1 MAYLM
6 AKISAETYTWVGDLP
21 QDRPMDAGIIYPY
34 LLVNVGSGV
43 SFILVRSEHSW
54 ERVSGTSLGGGTF
67 FGLANLITGETSFDR
82 MLDSAEGGNNA
93 NVDLT
98 VGDIYGGDYQ
108 KFGLKASTI
117 AATFGKPVSWVRES
131 VGGDGSQHV
140 SVPTRERSI
149 TESDLAGGD
158 ADGSYSGLGRVSI
171 KRGDALQLPTPPRQK
186 AVAEAEEAD
195 AALEAAAPLGGLAVP
210 LVHRSWDPA
219 TVLAAAAASPVEAAA
234 RPSDAAAPSQERAS
248 LPPRPPRTAPF
259 SRPAPPESSLAPDST
274 AASGDRAGPS
284 DAEGDVSWEPR
295 DAHRSLLIMISNNIG
310 QLAYLN
316 ALQHKCQ
323 HIYFAGNFL
332 RVENTIAMRTLA
344 YAISYW
350 CVVAEP
356 SPALSAVKTTSLT
369 PHTTRP
375 LPLSSSQVQGD
386 DGGPLSPPRGLLRRA
401 RSIPVDA
408 RGVALPNY
416 GRCFD

>member
-1 MAYLM
+1 
-6 AKISAETYTWVGDLP
+6 
-21 QDRPMDAGIIYPY
+21 MDAGIKYPY

-67 FGLANLITGETSFDR
+67 FGLSNLITGETSFDR

-108 KFGLKASTI
+108 KFGLKANTI

-158 ADGSYSGLGRVSI
+158 ADGSFSGLGRVSI

-186 AVAEAEEAD
+186 LAEVDDVAVEAP
-195 AALEAAAPLGGLAVP
+195 PLGGLAVP

-219 TVLAAAAASPVEAAA
+219 TVLAAAAASPVDAAIK
-234 RPSDAAAPSQERAS
+234 PSDSVAPSQERAS
-248 LPPRPPRTAPF
+248 LPPRTHRSSPF
-259 SRPAPPESSLAPDST
+259 SRSSPPETSLPPDST
-274 AASGDRAGPS
+274 AASGDRIGPCN
-284 DAEGDVSWEPR
+284 AEGGVSWEPR

-350 CVVAEP
+350 CAAATERAPTP
-356 SPALSAVKTTSLT
+356 SQTHKCT
-369 PHTTRP
+369 
-375 LPLSSSQVQGD
+375 
-386 DGGPLSPPRGLLRRA
+386 
-401 RSIPVDA
+401 
-408 RGVALPNY
+408 
-416 GRCFD
+416 FF